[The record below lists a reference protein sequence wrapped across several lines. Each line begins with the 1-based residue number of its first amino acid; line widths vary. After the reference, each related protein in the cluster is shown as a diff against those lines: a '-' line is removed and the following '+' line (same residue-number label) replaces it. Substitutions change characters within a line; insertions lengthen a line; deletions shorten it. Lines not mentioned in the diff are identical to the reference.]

1 MKLYYNVE
9 FESLNVKIDY
19 TYHVKTWHVK
29 AGDQLGW
36 IGSHS
41 NFGFQH
47 WRIRLFDSGSTLQ
60 RRSKNSEW
68 VYSTHLFVHI
78 WRLPKLLYYRIR
90 VIIGWLV
97 WSRREFKPP
106 DYHHYY
112 SNKMSLLMLAL
123 HCIYMQTWLPVTSP
137 LGFLLY
143 CIQYLSTWLSYP
155 HLEHCVI
162 VIIVAHTLPNFHV
175 YSGLGVWD
183 VTWNSSYTSIVYSTA
198 WSKKNLI
205 ALVSLH
211 F

>member
-123 HCIYMQTWLPVTSP
+123 HCIYSTCKHDSP
-137 LGFLLY
+137 LLRLWDFY
-143 CIQYLSTWLSYP
+143 CT
-155 HLEHCVI
+155 
-162 VIIVAHTLPNFHV
+162 
-175 YSGLGVWD
+175 
-183 VTWNSSYTSIVYSTA
+183 VYSTCQHGFHIHTL
-198 WSKKNLI
+198 NI
-205 ALVSLH
+205 A
-211 F
+211 

>member
-123 HCIYMQTWLPVTSP
+123 HCIYNYT
-137 LGFLLY
+137 LY
-143 CIQYLSTWLSYP
+143 IHANMTPRYFASGIFTVLYTVLVNMAFISTPWTLRNRDNRGPY
-155 HLEHCVI
+155 
-162 VIIVAHTLPNFHV
+162 VAEFPCLFW
-175 YSGLGVWD
+175 SGGLRC
-183 VTWNSSYTSIVYSTA
+183 YM
-198 WSKKNLI
+198 K
-205 ALVSLH
+205 
-211 F
+211 